1 MASMRV
7 TDAEDFAIARALR
20 PSLVDKDPDS
30 ARRAGTS
37 SGVNIEPGSDDDGW
51 VVPQPVCLSDGS
63 RVQLYKDG
71 EALHAAYE
79 AIAQAKFR
87 ICLEVYIFAGDHTG
101 RTFADLF
108 CHKSRQGVEVYL
120 IYDSF
125 GSLGSDRA
133 MFLQMRDAGVHLQ
146 AFHPIRPWENR
157 FGWRPFNRNHRKL
170 LVIDDN
176 IVGMGGLNVGSQY
189 AGSWVVSSGGSSCE
203 FWRDNAIGIVGPAAR
218 QFLRSFAKSWQ
229 YVSTGGRIGKAEF
242 IYNLS
247 STVPAAVRQEV
258 CQSTRHDA
266 VRSAGRLGQTRPRRP
281 TWAGTKAGYHGA
293 FDLADTRTNA
303 DFGILASVPTV
314 SSPLAGFFQK
324 LLQSA
329 HKSIEL
335 TMAYFAPSDLLIN
348 ELCRAARRGVRVR
361 LMLPAKGDV
370 PILIWA
376 ARSFYEKLMNAGVE
390 IYERQS
396 VVLHAKTLVIDSELT
411 VMGSAN
417 LDYRSIEYNLDI
429 HALIR
434 SGQFGCQMTGLFE
447 NDVLSAKRISPA
459 EWRKRPTIDRI
470 IQWAVN
476 RARYLL

>member
-1 MASMRV
+1 MRV
-7 TDAEDFAIARALR
+7 SDAEDFAIARAFKPNLAEHAADT
-20 PSLVDKDPDS
+20 P
-30 ARRAGTS
+30 RRVGTS

-51 VVPQPVCLSDGS
+51 VVPRPACLRDGS

-71 EALHAAYE
+71 EALRAAFE

-87 ICLEVYIFAGDHTG
+87 ICLEVYIFASDHTG
-101 RTFADLF
+101 RAFADLL

-133 MFLQMRDAGVHLQ
+133 MFQQMRDAGIHLQ

-176 IVGMGGLNVGSQY
+176 IVGMGGLNIGSEY
-189 AGSWVVSSGGSSCE
+189 AGSWIVPSDRDCCE

-218 QFLRSFAKSWQ
+218 RFLHSFAKSWH
-229 YVSTGGRIGKAEF
+229 YVSTGGRIGKAEYIF
-242 IYNLS
+242 NLG
-247 STVPAAVRQEV
+247 STVPAAIHQEY
-258 CQSTRHDA
+258 R
-266 VRSAGRLGQTRPRRP
+266 RSAGRQAGRPRSRRP

-293 FDLADTRTNA
+293 FDLPEMQTDA

-314 SSPLAGFFQK
+314 SSPLAEFFQK
-324 LLQSA
+324 LLHGA
-329 HKSIEL
+329 KKSIEL

-348 ELCRAARRGVRVR
+348 ELCRAAKRGVRVR
-361 LMLPAKGDV
+361 LMLPARCDV

-376 ARSFYEKLMNAGVE
+376 ARSFYETLMNAGVE

-417 LDYRSIEYNLDI
+417 LDYRSIEYNLEI
-429 HALIR
+429 SALIR
-434 SGQFGCQMTGLFE
+434 SDEFGRQMNDLFE
-447 NDVLSAKRISPA
+447 NDVLYAKRMLPS
-459 EWRKRPTIDRI
+459 EWRKRPIRDRL

>member
-1 MASMRV
+1 MRV

-20 PSLVDKDPDS
+20 PSLVGPGHDS

-51 VVPQPVCLSDGS
+51 IVPQPVCLRDGS

-71 EALHAAYE
+71 EALRAAYE

-87 ICLEVYIFAGDHTG
+87 ICLEVYIFASDHTG
-101 RTFADLF
+101 QAFADLI
-108 CHKSRQGVEVYL
+108 CRKSRQGTAVYL

-125 GSLGSDRA
+125 GALGSNRA
-133 MFLQMRDAGVHLQ
+133 MFRQMRDAGVHLQ

-189 AGSWVVSSGGSSCE
+189 AGSWVVPSGGSCCE

-218 QFLRSFAKSWQ
+218 QFLHAFARTWH
-229 YVSTGGRIGKAEF
+229 YVSTGGRIGKAEYIF
-242 IYNLS
+242 NLG
-247 STVPAAVRQEV
+247 STVPATAHQEV
-258 CQSTRHDA
+258 RRSTNQPARN
-266 VRSAGRLGQTRPRRP
+266 AGRLGHTRPRRP

-293 FDLADTRTNA
+293 FDLSDTQTHADY
-303 DFGILASVPTV
+303 GILASVPTV
-314 SSPLAGFFQK
+314 SSPLAGFFQT

-329 HKSIEL
+329 NKSIEL

-348 ELCRAARRGVRVR
+348 ELCQAAKRGVRVR

-370 PILIWA
+370 PVLIWA
-376 ARSFYEKLMNAGVE
+376 ARSFYEILLGAGVE

-396 VVLHAKTLVIDSELT
+396 VVLHAKTLVIDSQLT

-417 LDYRSIEYNLDI
+417 LDYRSIEYNLEI
-429 HALIR
+429 SALIR
-434 SGQFGCQMTGLFE
+434 SDQFGRQMNDLFE
-447 NDVLSAKRISPA
+447 NDCLYARQILPA
-459 EWRKRPTIDRI
+459 EWRKRPTLDRM